1 MTLLTPPIGMSTP
14 DVYRAWDELDGPAG
28 ENGNDLEAAALTV
41 EPQLAEWRDALSD
54 ATGQTARLAG
64 SGGTWFV

>member
-28 ENGNDLEAAALTV
+28 ENGNDLEAAAEELGSLKVLTAHSPTA
-41 EPQLAEWRDALSD
+41 EPR
-54 ATGQTARLAG
+54 R
-64 SGGTWFV
+64 